1 MTTGLD
7 EILDRVFD
15 EHGLRYTV
23 KGRAVHGESNEGAW
37 FAVDE
42 ADGRD
47 VVLKAYP
54 DEGAVLRF
62 EMLSRTLEELRE
74 RGYPVPV
81 YGPVVVVPGVT
92 LVVQSVLDGITG
104 HTIGPHLVQQVLELN
119 ELQVD
124 VPAPVNPMSWGTFM
138 VHSLVSGESGW
149 AMHEPL
155 RDHSSRARRLAGRIE
170 GIGHQ
175 TESHRFHPDGIVHL
189 DLHTGNM
196 LLDRDDSLS
205 GVVDWDGAC
214 YGDRRFDLVTFA
226 HHLSSTGNGRLAAPV
241 WALLEAIVD
250 PHVLRAY
257 VAHMVL
263 RLVDWQ
269 IRHDPADVTN
279 QLDVGEALLAQ
290 YG

>member
-1 MTTGLD
+1 MSAMV
-7 EILDRVFD
+7 EILDRIAT
-15 EHGLRYTV
+15 EHGLRFALR
-23 KGRAVHGESNEGAW
+23 GRAVHGQSDEGAW
-37 FAVDE
+37 FATD
-42 ADGRD
+42 ADGRA

-62 EMLSRTLEELRE
+62 EMLVRSLDVLLE

-81 YGPVVVVPGVT
+81 YGPVIVVPGVT
-92 LVVQSVLDGITG
+92 LVVQSVLPGITG
-104 HTIGPHLVQQVLELN
+104 HTVGPHLVQQVLELN
-119 ELQVD
+119 ELQAD
-124 VPAPVNPMSWGTFM
+124 VPAPVNPLSWGAFV
-138 VHSLVSGESGW
+138 VHSLVEGENGW

-155 RDHSSRARRLAGRIE
+155 RAHSSRARRLVGVIE

-196 LLDRDDSLS
+196 LLDSDDSLC

-226 HHLSSTGNGRLAAPV
+226 HHLTSTGNGRLAVPV

-269 IRHDPADVTN
+269 IRHDPSDVTD
-279 QLDVGEALLAQ
+279 QLDVGEALLAT
-290 YG
+290 YS

>member
-1 MTTGLD
+1 VSTLLD
-7 EILDRVFD
+7 ALARVEA
-15 EHGLRYTV
+15 EHGLRYEIR
-23 KGRAVHGESNEGAW
+23 GRAVHGQSDEGAW
-37 FAVDE
+37 FAVDA
-42 ADGRD
+42 ADGRP

-54 DEGAVLRF
+54 DQGAVLRF
-62 EMLSRTLEELRE
+62 EMLVRSLEVLLE

-92 LVVQSVLDGITG
+92 LVVQSVLPGITG
-104 HTIGPHLVQQVLELN
+104 HRIGPRLVQRVLELN

-124 VPAPVNPMSWGTFM
+124 VPAPVNPLSWGAFV
-138 VHSLVSGESGW
+138 VHSLVEGENGW

-155 RDHSSRARRLAGRIE
+155 RSHSSSTRQLLGRIE

-175 TESHRFHPDGIVHL
+175 TESHRFHADGVVHL
-189 DLHTGNM
+189 DLHGGNM
-196 LLDRDDSLS
+196 LLDGDDSLV

-214 YGDRRFDLVTFA
+214 FGDRRFDLVSFA
-226 HHLSSTGNGRLAAPV
+226 HHLTTTGSAGLAEPV
-241 WALLEAIVD
+241 WALLEAVVD

-269 IRHDPADVTN
+269 IRHDPHDVPN
-279 QLDVGEALLAQ
+279 QLAVGEELLARF
-290 YG
+290 G